1 MPKKRKVYLYLACLA
16 NINCGLQCLNQVE
29 MALRRILLSVLLSLP
44 SCLEIS
50 LFPTPRWENTYILK
64 INVVLDLMINTHLG
78 EILRVRIS
86 MSLSL
91 APTFSYH
98 SRGETITSFR
108 PLSVPTPWPVV
119 EITSE
124 LGLAVGVSCYLL
136 WEQSKTG
143 WAWSEDMRGACCY
156 PEEPARSDLA
166 GSRTSP
172 TCPAPSGL
180 SRLEARVISTLPA
193 ASRPDPARLS
203 DCSCSCS

>member
-1 MPKKRKVYLYLACLA
+1 MFFIFVIPSSKT
-16 NINCGLQCLNQVE
+16 
-29 MALRRILLSVLLSLP
+29 LSHF
-44 SCLEIS
+44 EQ
-50 LFPTPRWENTYILK
+50 NTYILK

-78 EILRVRIS
+78 SILRVRIS